1 VKLKLI
7 ALLGLLLLLFGCGGR
22 ITLEISITI
31 TPGETV
37 YLNEGYYGYTT
48 IVLSDGHTH
57 LVVTID
63 VQETPIYGFEAWL
76 MTKHQFDVFKTT
88 YAVSTIDRAVIFD
101 DMEFTV
107 SSLTPGEE
115 YVLVFENGD
124 FGWVLTDNDSEND
137 RAVFTY
143 SVSSY

>member
-1 VKLKLI
+1 
-7 ALLGLLLLLFGCGGR
+7 
-22 ITLEISITI
+22 
-31 TPGETV
+31 
-37 YLNEGYYGYTT
+37 
-48 IVLSDGHTH
+48 
-57 LVVTID
+57 
-63 VQETPIYGFEAWL
+63 
-76 MTKHQFDVFKTT
+76 
-88 YAVSTIDRAVIFD
+88 
-101 DMEFTV
+101 MEFTV

>member
-1 VKLKLI
+1 MKLKLI
-7 ALLGLLLLLFGCGGR
+7 AFIGLLLLLFGCGGR

-37 YLNEGYYGYTT
+37 YLDEGYYGYTT
-48 IVLSDGHTH
+48 IVLPDGHTH

-63 VQETPIYGFEAWL
+63 VQEAPVYGFEAWL
-76 MTKHQFDVFKTT
+76 MTKHQFDVLEAT
-88 YAVSTIDRAVIFD
+88 YAVSTVDRTVIFSD
-101 DMEFTV
+101 KTFTV
-107 SSLTPGEE
+107 RGLSPGEE